1 MCTLNPSLPGSL
13 CQEDYDLIQS
23 WTQDVILTQALDLNE
38 AGAEEERNMGARFRN
53 RLPELFDQA
62 YDQDKIQ
69 VQ

>member
-1 MCTLNPSLPGSL
+1 M
-13 CQEDYDLIQS
+13 
-23 WTQDVILTQALDLNE
+23 ILTQALDLNE
-38 AGAEEERNMGARFRN
+38 AGAEEERDMGARFRN